1 MDAFRSSLSA
11 QGRKEKQR
19 EGSNTQ
25 GRGRHFL
32 IQSKNKDHD
41 QRITCH
47 SCRKKKATV
56 GLPAFLPFHAGLP
69 SPLGDEEYECGRRLA
84 SPLIVPSP
92 QLLGTIALCLWHV
105 WNCRS
110 WPYLTRT
117 FILHRH
123 YGAPQNALCVTVPF
137 SPQYTHP
144 PPATH
149 TH

>member
-1 MDAFRSSLSA
+1 MGAFRSSLSA
-11 QGRKEKQR
+11 QERKEKQR

-25 GRGRHFL
+25 GKGRRFL
-32 IQSKNKDHD
+32 IQSPNKDQD

-47 SCRKKKATV
+47 SCRKKKAAV
-56 GLPAFLPFHAGLP
+56 RLPASLPFQAGLP
-69 SPLGDEEYECGRRLA
+69 SPLGDEERGCMLA
-84 SPLIVPSP
+84 SSLIIPSP

-123 YGAPQNALCVTVPF
+123 YGAPQIALCVTVPF
-137 SPQYTHP
+137 SPQHP
-144 PPATH
+144 PPPRTH
-149 TH
+149 